1 MLIELF
7 VNFYV
12 NQGIIVDDDE
22 FVDVIDN
29 VVVDFVMLM
38 LLLSSSLN

>member
-38 LLLSSSLN
+38 LLFHYR